1 MRINEAMYIKHNAKY
16 SKSSKMRMMKMTFIS
31 YFGEITRQEADR
43 GGGGWELGAV

>member
-1 MRINEAMYIKHNAKY
+1 MPSIVRAQNEDDEDD
-16 SKSSKMRMMKMTFIS
+16 FIS